1 MVESVYTGDESFEEA
16 DASYTINLING
27 VTRDYWTGSQTAE
40 MTVKKIL
47 EKINMHKDRVRME
60 G

>member
-1 MVESVYTGDESFEEA
+1 MYTGDESFEEA